1 MALITSHNGRAYMSR
16 PFVLMDIH

>member
-1 MALITSHNGRAYMSR
+1 MALITSHYGRAYMSR